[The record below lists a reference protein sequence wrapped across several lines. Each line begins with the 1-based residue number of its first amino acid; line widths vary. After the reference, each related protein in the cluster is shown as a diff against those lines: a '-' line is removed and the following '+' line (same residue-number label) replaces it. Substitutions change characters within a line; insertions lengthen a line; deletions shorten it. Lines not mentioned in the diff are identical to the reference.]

1 MKDMSHNTEQK
12 VNEMK
17 ITNEISNY
25 EGQSEEAQ

>member
-17 ITNEISNY
+17 ITNEISSY
-25 EGQSEEAQ
+25 EGQKQEAQ